1 MSTATLPN
9 TKKGTGYLAGIKEG
23 QTVIH
28 QDGDKGGVII
38 GERHSNGGVA
48 AVNQSSGQHVEVEKN
63 EVSIASGA
71 VNSEKTFEFNGK
83 KMTGREILSKINSDA
98 GGVKFKKGGQME
110 RKYTFNGKHLTD
122 KQIEDLILTDDEV
135 IDQRKGDKVTYSGG
149 EVIITRPAV
158 SDTTKRSFEGKMLTN
173 LEILSIIN
181 QHGGGVALTED
192 TELKIPTTGRE
203 YEYGGKMVRDY
214 DIVQDCG
221 CKDSKKEDGGAVTES
236 AELSPYAQSIY
247 DDAVSRYRAIDED
260 DATESSFSK
269 FGKKQELINKAKKNV
284 DKYAGMLLHTF
295 GEENSAV
302 EKIRD
307 YIAAGE
313 KFIRDYGYR
322 PARAHLM
329 AAGGAVLSQPISI
342 EKLKYFI
349 ENKEPYIGRE
359 AGTEVDENN
368 GVEYIRFSAR
378 ISPNI
383 FSGKDYDNM
392 VDRVI
397 SLMNDVKTM
406 AGDAYK
412 VEYSYNDE
420 WVGFSVMPT
429 NATGNS
435 QVMAQGGMA
444 ISSDIDMEGFNLL
457 NERVVNGQIIIDEE
471 SADKTYEWHS
481 ADNRLRVKS
490 YDVPVG
496 DNVVKQEYM
505 VFIDDVPQRC
515 NYNKALLLTKNY
527 FDELYANAGYYQ
539 DGAVV
544 DQKVIIES
552 PVEQEQIV
560 SVNIS
565 LGSDA
570 DGQAIRAC
578 IEQNKQIANQVKDSR
593 WSNLRKL
600 TFINDRID
608 EIRKAGSVADSEEVS
623 MMYSE
628 LDYLWKSAKSFVRMR

>member
-1 MSTATLPN
+1 MSTETLPK

-71 VNSEKTFEFNGK
+71 VNSEKTFEFDGK

-110 RKYTFNGKHLTD
+110 KKYSFNGKRLTD

-135 IDQRKGDKVTYSGG
+135 IDQRTGDKVVYRGN

-221 CKDSKKEDGGAVTES
+221 CKHSKKEDCGAVTES
-236 AELSPYAQSIY
+236 QEFSPYAQSIY
-247 DDAVSRYRAIDED
+247 DDAVRRFRDIGPEI
-260 DATESSFSK
+260 TEANFK
-269 FGKKQELINKAKKNV
+269 RKQELIGKAKKNIAYYREQAAQTANN
-284 DKYAGMLLHTF
+284 DSEYIQKLH
-295 GEENSAV
+295 
-302 EKIRD
+302 D
-307 YIAAGE
+307 YVAAGE
-313 KFIRDYGYR
+313 RFISEYGHL
-322 PARAHLM
+322 PASPFLM
-329 AAGGAVLSQPISI
+329 ASGGAMPNQSISI

-383 FSGKDYDNM
+383 SSGKDYDNM
-392 VDRVI
+392 VDKVI
-397 SLMNDVKTM
+397 ALMNDVKTI

-429 NATGNS
+429 KAAGNR

-444 ISSDIDMEGFNLL
+444 TSDAINPESFEAL
-457 NERVVNGQIIIDEE
+457 NERVEKGQIIID
-471 SADKTYEWHS
+471 ADGPDKTYEWHS
-481 ADNRLRVKS
+481 ADGRLHVTS
-490 YDVPVG
+490 YDVPV
-496 DNVVKQEYM
+496 DSNSVKQEYM
-505 VFIDDVPQRC
+505 VFVDDVPQRC
-515 NYNKALLLTKNY
+515 SYNKALLLTHEYLIDKPLMQIPVLASGGGISN
-527 FDELYANAGYYQ
+527 L
-539 DGAVV
+539 
-544 DQKVIIES
+544 
-552 PVEQEQIV
+552 PTVEQMQIEPI
-560 SVNIS
+560 NIS
-565 LGSDA
+565 LGANA
-570 DGQAIRAC
+570 DGLAIKSC
-578 IEQNKQIANQVKDSR
+578 IERNRQIANQVKDAK
-593 WSNLRKL
+593 WSTIRKL
-600 TFINDRID
+600 TFINDQLD
-608 EIRKAGSVADSEEVS
+608 EIYKAGSVADSEEVS

-628 LDYLWKSAKSFVRMR
+628 LDYIWKSAKSFVRMG

>member
-1 MSTATLPN
+1 MSTATLPK
-9 TKKGTGYLAGIKEG
+9 TKKGTGYLAGIEKG
-23 QTVIH
+23 DTVIH

-71 VNSEKTFEFNGK
+71 VNSEKTFEFDGN

-110 RKYTFNGKHLTD
+110 KKYSFNGKRLTD

-135 IDQRKGDKVTYSGG
+135 IDQRTGDKVVYRGN

-221 CKDSKKEDGGAVTES
+221 CKHSESEREDASTS

-247 DDAVSRYRAIDED
+247 DDAVSRYRAIDEE

-269 FGKKQELINKAKKNV
+269 YGRKQELINKAKKNV
-284 DKYAGMLLHTF
+284 DKYVGMLLHTF

-313 KFIRDYGYR
+313 KFIHDYGYR

-329 AAGGAVLSQPISI
+329 ASGGAMSNQPISI

-359 AGTEVDENN
+359 AGTEVDEYN
-368 GVEYIRFSAR
+368 GHEYIRFSAR

-383 FSGKDYDNM
+383 FSGRDYDNM

-397 SLMNDVKTM
+397 SLMNDVKAM

-429 NATGNS
+429 KATGNS
-435 QVMAQGGMA
+435 QMMAQGGMA
-444 ISSDIDMEGFNLL
+444 ISSDIDMDGFNLL

-490 YDVPVG
+490 YDVPAG

-515 NYNKALLLTKNY
+515 NYNKALVLTKNY
-527 FDELYANAGYYQ
+527 FDELYANAGYFQ
-539 DGAVV
+539 DGAVLEK
-544 DQKVIIES
+544 KVIEP
-552 PVEQEQIV
+552 PVEPVQIV
-560 SVNIS
+560 PVNII
-565 LGSDA
+565 LGADA
-570 DGQAIRAC
+570 DSLAIKTC
-578 IEQNKQIANQVKDSR
+578 IEQSRQIAKQVKYSKWSR
-593 WSNLRKL
+593 LRKL
-600 TFINDRID
+600 TFINDRIN
-608 EIRKAGSVADSEEVS
+608 EIHKAGSVADGEEVS

-628 LDYLWKSAKSFVRMR
+628 LDYLWKSAKSFVRMQ

>member
-71 VNSEKTFEFNGK
+71 VNSGKIFEFDGK

-98 GGVKFKKGGQME
+98 GGVNFKKGGQME
-110 RKYTFNGKHLTD
+110 RKYSFNGKHLTD

-135 IDQRKGDKVTYSGG
+135 IDQRNGDKVTYSGG

-221 CKDSKKEDGGAVTES
+221 CKDSKKEDGGPVAES

-247 DDAVSRYRAIDED
+247 DDAVRRYNEYGNEV
-260 DATESSFSK
+260 TESNLR
-269 FGKKQELINKAKKNV
+269 KKQELISRAKKNV
-284 DKYAGMLLHTF
+284 EY
-295 GEENSAV
+295 
-302 EKIRD
+302 IRAQAAHRNRSD
-307 YIAAGE
+307 GGYDEAFDFIDAGE
-313 KFIRDYGYR
+313 KFIRDYDSR
-322 PARAHLM
+322 SARAHLM
-329 AAGGAVLSQPISI
+329 AGGGAMSSQSISI

-383 FSGKDYDNM
+383 SSGKDYDNM

-397 SLMNDVKTM
+397 SLMNDVKTL

-420 WVGFSVMPT
+420 WVGFSVMQT
-429 NATGNS
+429 KATGNS

-505 VFIDDVPQRC
+505 VFIDDIPQRC

-552 PVEQEQIV
+552 PVEPVQIV
-560 SVNIS
+560 PVSIS

-570 DGQAIRAC
+570 DGQAIKAC
-578 IEQNKQIANQVKDSR
+578 IEQNRQIATQVQNSK
-593 WSNLRKL
+593 WNNLRKL

-608 EIRKAGSVADSEEVS
+608 EIRKAGSIADSEEVS